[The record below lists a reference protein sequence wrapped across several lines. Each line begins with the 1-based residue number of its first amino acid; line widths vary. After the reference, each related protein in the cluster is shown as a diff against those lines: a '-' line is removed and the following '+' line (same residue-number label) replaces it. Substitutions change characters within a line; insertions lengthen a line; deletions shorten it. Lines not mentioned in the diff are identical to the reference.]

1 MTQYRVHEPRKN
13 LTQVRSIMAEFTKNN
28 TTSADIKGAITVPYL
43 NKDERPM
50 ANSLHGSPINVKT
63 TPTSSTP
70 STKGKFQKVEGLV
83 FDSAFLHFEPTK
95 WKYCISKDVDCID
108 LELCSERYNGID
120 NFTTNLLHVHRHRGR
135 DTSMLFQTCARIAN
149 TFSGVRC
156 NGWGGVGGMFSAG
169 YNVGYKGRIS
179 RVASFAKTKKT
190 GLKSGLAKINNLL
203 FMAGKNFHQEFS
215 EMNVGYDEMLQV
227 QEKLWPKNRNYPNGP
242 ASWIVSKNLGNP
254 EHIDNDLSRS
264 YAGWFTN
271 GDIANESAWFLF
283 PNWGVAIELCNDT
296 WISWAGN
303 ECAHCSS
310 IPHLTDEVEIYSL
323 FTAITKKVSTTA
335 DRVKKC
341 EAILQESK
349 MDFMSL
355 TINDRV
361 TLRWVQQLTSKDK
374 LKLSKQAV
382 RKYGNKNRRWL
393 HCAVLKIDH
402 QNGTVQL
409 RERLKNKRGIHTLS
423 KCEVANRLVPG
434 WV

>member
-1 MTQYRVHEPRKN
+1 
-13 LTQVRSIMAEFTKNN
+13 MAEFTKNN

-120 NFTTNLLHVHRHRGR
+120 NFMTNLLHVHRHRGR

-190 GLKSGLAKINNLL
+190 GLK
-203 FMAGKNFHQEFS
+203 
-215 EMNVGYDEMLQV
+215 
-227 QEKLWPKNRNYPNGP
+227 
-242 ASWIVSKNLGNP
+242 
-254 EHIDNDLSRS
+254 
-264 YAGWFTN
+264 
-271 GDIANESAWFLF
+271 
-283 PNWGVAIELCNDT
+283 
-296 WISWAGN
+296 
-303 ECAHCSS
+303 
-310 IPHLTDEVEIYSL
+310 
-323 FTAITKKVSTTA
+323 
-335 DRVKKC
+335 
-341 EAILQESK
+341 
-349 MDFMSL
+349 
-355 TINDRV
+355 
-361 TLRWVQQLTSKDK
+361 
-374 LKLSKQAV
+374 
-382 RKYGNKNRRWL
+382 
-393 HCAVLKIDH
+393 
-402 QNGTVQL
+402 
-409 RERLKNKRGIHTLS
+409 
-423 KCEVANRLVPG
+423 
-434 WV
+434 